1 MSLHSNGS
9 GQRYRS
15 LLARRHVVL
24 NLSTAFLNFDF
35 KIQVVKFITNKSK
48 GIANWPKQRWGIEDR
63 ATIQGH
69 RWPASELFSVIL
81 LFPDGRNGQM
91 AFTANGYIIRLL
103 SPEIFLRLTFLTS
116 IDWHLSIFLPYSFN
130 FFALQ
135 LYFFCRLTAIET
147 LFPYV
152 NTSHGVSTL

>member
-24 NLSTAFLNFDF
+24 NLSTAFSNFDF

-81 LFPDGRNGQM
+81 LFPEGRNGQM

-116 IDWHLSIFLPYSFN
+116 IDWHLSIFCLTALLFLSFN
-130 FFALQ
+130 GHWDTLS
-135 LYFFCRLTAIET
+135 LCKYIKRSLNPLTSRSN
-147 LFPYV
+147 L
-152 NTSHGVSTL
+152 

>member
-1 MSLHSNGS
+1 MILHSNGT
-9 GQRYRS
+9 GQRYQS
-15 LLARRHVVL
+15 LLARRHVEL
-24 NLSTAFLNFDF
+24 NLSTAFSNFDF
-35 KIQVVKFITNKSK
+35 KIQVVNVTNKSK

-103 SPEIFLRLTFLTS
+103 SPENFFAVNFFDKYRLAFV
-116 IDWHLSIFLPYSFN
+116 N